1 MECYLC
7 KHCKAVTNSP
17 ITGLCEESPTGEHE
31 WVSGKKVEE
40 KVQMAWE
47 REPDSLN
54 STSI

>member
-17 ITGLCEESPTGEHE
+17 ITGLCEESQTGEHE
-31 WVSGKKVEE
+31 WVSGAMVEDKV
-40 KVQMAWE
+40 KMAWE